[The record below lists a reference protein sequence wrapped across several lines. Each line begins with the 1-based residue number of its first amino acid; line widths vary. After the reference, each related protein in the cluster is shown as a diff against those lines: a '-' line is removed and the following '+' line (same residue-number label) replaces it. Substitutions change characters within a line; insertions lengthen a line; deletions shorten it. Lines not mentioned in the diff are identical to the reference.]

1 MEPGGHDAIMA
12 FRVIFIFMR
21 IGADEMGY
29 EMPYHED
36 CRTCPCWGDW
46 NGECDYFGY
55 CPTRERMMR
64 DEEESEGD

>member
-1 MEPGGHDAIMA
+1 MA